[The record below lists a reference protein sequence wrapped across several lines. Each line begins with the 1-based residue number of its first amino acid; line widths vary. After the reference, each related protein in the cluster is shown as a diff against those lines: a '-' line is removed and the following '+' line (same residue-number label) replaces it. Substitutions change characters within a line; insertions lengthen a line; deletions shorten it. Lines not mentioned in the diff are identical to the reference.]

1 MVEQQ
6 INLLSFYKGWD
17 AYQKLLVKAISP
29 LSSDQLTLRVAP
41 HLRSV
46 GENVAHIISGR
57 VSNFLVLGEAG
68 AEIAPLETWD
78 EEGAPPRSAAELVS
92 GLEVTWQ
99 MIQSALTR
107 WTVANLNNVFED
119 VENETVSRFT
129 RQSIIWSTIKHDL
142 HHSGEVSLTLGTH
155 HLDGLDL

>member
-107 WTVANLNNVFED
+107 WTVANLNDVFED

-142 HHSGEVSLTLGTH
+142 HHSGEVSLTLGTY

>member
-6 INLLSFYKGWD
+6 IKLLSFYKGWD
-17 AYQKLLVKAISP
+17 AYQALLIKAIAP
-29 LSSDQLTLRVAP
+29 LSSDQLVLRVAP

-68 AEIAPLETWD
+68 AEIIPLETWD
-78 EEGAPPRSAAELVS
+78 EDGAPPRSVAELVS
-92 GLEVTWQ
+92 GLEATWR
-99 MIQSALTR
+99 MIQNALIR
-107 WTVANLNNVFED
+107 WTPADLEEVFVD
-119 VENETVSRFT
+119 GQGENAPHFT

-142 HHSGEVSLTLGTH
+142 HHSGEVSLTLGAH
-155 HLDGLDL
+155 HVEALDL

>member
-1 MVEQQ
+1 MSAPQ

-17 AYQKLLVKAISP
+17 TYQALLIKALAP
-29 LSSDQLTLRVAP
+29 LSSEELALRVAP

-46 GENVAHIISGR
+46 GENAAHIISGR

-78 EEGAPPRSAAELVS
+78 ERGAPSRSATELVS
-92 GLEVTWQ
+92 GLEATWQ
-99 MIQSALTR
+99 MIQRALTR
-107 WTVANLNNVFED
+107 WTPADLED
-119 VENETVSRFT
+119 VFVDGQGEQAPRFT

-142 HHSGEVSLTLGTH
+142 HHGGEISLTLGVH
-155 HLDGLDL
+155 DVEALDL

>member
-1 MVEQQ
+1 MTAPQ

-17 AYQKLLVKAISP
+17 TYQALLIKALAP
-29 LSSDQLTLRVAP
+29 LSSEELALRVAP

-57 VSNFLVLGEAG
+57 VSNFLVMAEAG

-78 EEGAPPRSAAELVS
+78 ERGAPSRSATELVS
-92 GLEVTWQ
+92 GLEATWQ
-99 MIQSALTR
+99 MIQMALTR
-107 WTVANLNNVFED
+107 WTSADLED
-119 VENETVSRFT
+119 VFVDGQGEQAPRFT

-142 HHSGEVSLTLGTH
+142 HHGGEISLTLGVH
-155 HLDGLDL
+155 DLEALDL